1 MAHSNPSLVPTVIS
15 DKHGKVTTVHKKND
29 MQQSSSVTKA
39 PAPTLHGDIK
49 SEKPSAASRI
59 GGINDVLA
67 GGSWGKARQTKAAKL
82 VKFSTPEQLDIL
94 DEALAGFDGGS
105 DREQSVLAAIF
116 DPLTHRTGP
125 TGAIHEL
132 LAHRKA
138 FASEWAVKENPP
150 LHLYG
155 LEPFV
160 HGLRED
166 NFRAKLDCTD
176 ESVVNGNIALI
187 RFAYEVRER
196 APHGGFLPVYEAQI
210 GVGGAT
216 TAYAY
221 ESDDLKTL
229 IAENADR
236 VDSLIDLALTH
247 KTSDAQRLRALLEHE
262 GHSSLTYGM
271 L

>member
-1 MAHSNPSLVPTVIS
+1 MTHSNPNLIPTVVA
-15 DKHGKVTTVHKKND
+15 DKNGKVTTVHKKNEA
-29 MQQSSSVTKA
+29 QQSSSVTKV
-39 PAPTLHGDIK
+39 PRPTMYGGIK
-49 SEKPSAASRI
+49 AEKPSTASRI
-59 GGINDVLA
+59 RGITRALT
-67 GGSWGKARQTKAAKL
+67 GGSWGKPVQTKAAKL
-82 VKFSTPEQLDIL
+82 VNFSTPEQLEIL
-94 DEALAGFDGGS
+94 DEALAEFDDVS
-105 DREQSVLAAIF
+105 DHEQAVLASIF

-125 TGAIHEL
+125 TGAIYEL

-138 FASEWAVKENPP
+138 FASEWAVNENPS
-150 LHLYG
+150 LQLYG

-176 ESVVNGNIALI
+176 ESVVNENIALI
-187 RFAYEVRER
+187 RFAYEVKER

-221 ESDDLKTL
+221 ESDDLKAL
-229 IAENADR
+229 ISENADR

>member
-1 MAHSNPSLVPTVIS
+1 MAHNNPSLVPTVVA
-15 DKHGKVTTVHKKND
+15 DKNGKVTTVHKKND
-29 MQQSSSVTKA
+29 AQQSSSVTKA
-39 PAPTLHGDIK
+39 PAPNLYGDIK
-49 SEKPSAASRI
+49 CEKPSDASRI
-59 GGINDVLA
+59 RGINDVLA
-67 GGSWGKARQTKAAKL
+67 GGLWGNPRQTKAARL
-82 VKFSTPEQLDIL
+82 VKLSTPEQLDIL
-94 DEALAGFDGGS
+94 DEALAGFDGAS
-105 DREQSVLAAIF
+105 DREKAVLASIF
-116 DPLTHRTGP
+116 DPLTNRTGP

-138 FASEWAVKENPP
+138 FSSEWAVNENPA
-150 LHLYG
+150 LSIYS

-166 NFRAKLDCTD
+166 KFKTKLDCTD
-176 ESVVNGNIALI
+176 ESVVNERIALI
-187 RFAYEVRER
+187 RFAYEVKER
-196 APHGGFLPVYEAQI
+196 APYGGFLPVYEAQI

-221 ESDDLKTL
+221 ESDYLKEL

-262 GHSSLTYGM
+262 GHSSLTHGM